1 VAFHSANGSKLVIG
15 VTTLH
20 CTNVNLIKQ
29 ARLVENTNS
38 ANSSSNYVPVIKD
51 HSWSADVPWDDT
63 NLPDTDFGLTEGAQV
78 TLVFNE
84 GATSGKTAT
93 LTATT
98 VERLETMM
106 NNEQD
111 IVRCRVS
118 GKGGALTREV
128 T

>member
-1 VAFHSANGSKLVIG
+1 MAFWSANGSKLVIG
-15 VTTLH
+15 AATLH
-20 CTNVNLIKQ
+20 CTNVTLVKQ

-38 ANSSSNYVPVIKD
+38 SNSSSNYVPVVKD

-63 NLPDTDFGLTEGAQV
+63 NLPDTDFGLVEGAQV

-84 GATSGKTAT
+84 GGSGKTAT
-93 LTATT
+93 LTNTT
-98 VERLETMM
+98 VERLETIM
-106 NNEQD
+106 NNEND
-111 IVRCRVS
+111 IVRVRVS

>member
-1 VAFHSANGSKLVIG
+1 MAFHSANGSKLVIG

-38 ANSSSNYVPVIKD
+38 ANSSSNYVQVIKD

-84 GATSGKTAT
+84 GGSGKTAT

>member
-1 VAFHSANGSKLVIG
+1 MANWSANGSKLMIG
-15 VTTLH
+15 ATTLH
-20 CTNVNLIKQ
+20 TTDVTLIKQ
-29 ARLVENTNS
+29 ARLVENTSS

-51 HSWSADVPWDDT
+51 HSWTATIPWDDT
-63 NLPDTDFGLTEGAQV
+63 NLPDTDFGLVEGAQV
-78 TLVFNE
+78 TLIFNE
-84 GATSGKTAT
+84 GTSGKTAT
-93 LTATT
+93 LTNTT

-111 IVRCRVS
+111 IVRVRIS

>member
-1 VAFHSANGSKLVIG
+1 MAFHSANGSKLVIG

-84 GATSGKTAT
+84 GGSGKTAT

-118 GKGGALTREV
+118 GKGGALTRE
-128 T
+128 TT